1 MVRECRIHNDACID
15 ISADGKLLA
24 TLLPSGRINVS
35 TMLGK
40 YILIHFSDRIEKL
53 IILLKKDYF
62 LILNLDN
69 LD

>member
-24 TLLPSGRINVS
+24 TLLPSGRINVT

-40 YILIHFSDRIEKL
+40 YILIYFSNGIGKL
-53 IILLKKDYF
+53 IILLKNAYF
-62 LILNLDN
+62 FILNLNN